1 MTDKKILF
9 LGIGLLS
16 VFFVLFHMLRPSK
29 QPKPALTKAD
39 LNQEVEQLKETVE
52 TFGKFNTSLHRA
64 FKEEKEKTNQAVEKM
79 VQLQEELKETVTQKE
94 LLTQELAEAR
104 DKLEVTLPLRQR
116 ALAIEEQLVNVGP
129 ASGDQPLLKGQVD
142 TLLKGLDTL
151 SQQIPV
157 LAQEN
162 RSYRTQVETLSTLLQ
177 GKDKELVMLK
187 QKTEEDKVKNKALS
201 QSVDTVLEQLM
212 ALTKEKA
219 ALEQRLLDLQKN
231 TGGNVAQESAFKETL
246 LSMERNLQEFRGK
259 QTLLIQEK
267 QELSEQVAKQKTGL
281 ALLDKKNHSLVNE
294 VNALKAS
301 LEKVRTHYE
310 ALKDVQGKRDG
321 DTKAKE
327 DELAR
332 RRAEISDIQEKLT
345 KAEAGMLDLQ
355 FKYKEAKKESALL
368 REQFVYLQLEREK
381 LRDELNQA
389 KVKLYE
395 LQSKFQQ
402 IEQAIKTGAPVVL
415 TQPSENTSKK
425 VNVELVPEGSQKETS
440 NVR

>member
-9 LGIGLLS
+9 LVIGLLS
-16 VFFVLFHMLRPSK
+16 AFFVLFHMLRPSK
-29 QPKPALTKAD
+29 QPKPALMKANPA
-39 LNQEVEQLKETVE
+39 LEVEQLKETVE
-52 TFGKFNTSLHRA
+52 SFGKFNTSLHRA

-94 LLTQELAEAR
+94 LLSQELTEAR
-104 DKLEVTLPLRQR
+104 SKLEVTLPLRQR
-116 ALAIEEQLVNVGP
+116 ALAIEEQLVNVDP
-129 ASGDQPLLKGQVD
+129 ASENQSLLKAQVD
-142 TLLKGLDTL
+142 ALLKGLDTL

-187 QKTEEDKVKNKALS
+187 QQTEEDKVKNKALN
-201 QSVDTVLEQLM
+201 QNVDTVLEQLM
-212 ALTKEKA
+212 SITKEKA
-219 ALEQRLLDLQKN
+219 ALEQKLADLQKN
-231 TGGNVAQESAFKETL
+231 TGGSIAQESAIKETL
-246 LSMERNLQEFRGK
+246 LSMEKNLQEFQGK
-259 QTLLIQEK
+259 QARLIQEK

-281 ALLDKKNHSLVNE
+281 SLLDKKNHSLVNE
-294 VNALKAS
+294 VNELRAS

-310 ALKDVQGKRDG
+310 ALKDAQGKSDG
-321 DTKAKE
+321 DKKAKE

-332 RRAEISDIQEKLT
+332 RRTEISDIQEKLT
-345 KAEAGMLDLQ
+345 KSEAGVLDLQ

-402 IEQAIKTGAPVVL
+402 IEQAVKTGAPVVL

-425 VNVELVPEGSQKETS
+425 VNVELEASDAKKDPLD
-440 NVR
+440 VR